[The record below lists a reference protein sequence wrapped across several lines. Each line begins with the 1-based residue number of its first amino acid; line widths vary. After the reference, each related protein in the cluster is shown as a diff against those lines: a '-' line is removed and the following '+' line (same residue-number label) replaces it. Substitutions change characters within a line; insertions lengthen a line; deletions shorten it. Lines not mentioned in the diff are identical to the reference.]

1 MRQVLSL
8 SLPEQIAQEIK
19 SLSKKRGFASV
30 SDYIRQL
37 IELDKDLISADELLA
52 MAQEAEKE
60 YKTGRTIKANSLADL
75 L

>member
-8 SLPEQIAQEIK
+8 SLPEQITKEIK
-19 SLSKKRGFASV
+19 SLSQKRGFASV

-37 IELDKDLISADELLA
+37 IESDKNLISVDELLI
-52 MAQEAEKE
+52 MAKEAEEE